1 MDIKDIQRQFSLD
14 DDTIADAT
22 MSAESHQEST
32 TIALDTTV
40 KITLTEPHHVDLSD
54 NHIEELKRLRDHL
67 KEERAINKSSASEI
81 LFLLDGDHEIRFAN
95 EGYFTEYPS
104 EIGYQET
111 MEDLT
116 EIIEKKDQETYRS
129 LQESI
134 QKQLDELKHQ
144 DYKQVIIQERDL
156 YNKIKSE
163 ISFKEDMFKSIDS
176 DQVSVLYQSLQ
187 LDEIDALKKALLT
200 QPSQESMD
208 IETALS
214 TDIYTDLLA
223 KYDDIIALGIVL
235 TEKSYQE
242 DLVEQYVSIMK
253 AYLSFIYRMQ
263 EIVYQRHRLHV
274 WLSHLDH
281 QSEYITDQ

>member
-1 MDIKDIQRQFSLD
+1 MPG
-14 DDTIADAT
+14 
-22 MSAESHQEST
+22 MSTESHQEST
-32 TIALDTTV
+32 IVTPDTTPT
-40 KITLTEPHHVDLSD
+40 ITLTEPHQVDLSD
-54 NHIEELKRLRDHL
+54 NHVEELKRLRDHL
-67 KEERAINKSSASEI
+67 KEERAIDKSSASEI

-116 EIIEKKDQETYRS
+116 EIIEKKDQETYSS

-134 QKQLDELKHQ
+134 QKQLSELKHQ

-176 DQVSVLYQSLQ
+176 DQVSVLYQSLN
-187 LDEIDALKKALLT
+187 LDDIDALKKALLT
-200 QPSQESMD
+200 RPSQESMD

-223 KYDDIIALGIVL
+223 KYDDIVALGIVL

-242 DLVEQYVSIMK
+242 DQVEQDVSIMK

-263 EIVYQRHRLHV
+263 EIIYQRHRLHV

>member
-14 DDTIADAT
+14 DDTTA
-22 MSAESHQEST
+22 SAESHQEPT
-32 TIALDTTV
+32 TIVPDTTPM
-40 KITLTEPHHVDLSD
+40 ITLTEPHQVDLSD
-54 NHIEELKRLRDHL
+54 NHVEELKRLRDHL
-67 KEERAINKSSASEI
+67 KEERAIDKSSASEI

-116 EIIEKKDQETYRS
+116 EIIEKKDQETYSS

-134 QKQLDELKHQ
+134 QKQLSELKHQ

-176 DQVSVLYQSLQ
+176 DQVSVLYQSLN
-187 LDEIDALKKALLT
+187 LDDIDALKKALLT
-200 QPSQESMD
+200 RPSQESMD

-242 DLVEQYVSIMK
+242 DQVEQDVSIMK

-263 EIVYQRHRLHV
+263 EIIYQRHRLHV

>member
-14 DDTIADAT
+14 DDTT
-22 MSAESHQEST
+22 MSVESHQEPT
-32 TIALDTTV
+32 KVIPDTTPT
-40 KITLTEPHHVDLSD
+40 ITLTEPHHVDLSD
-54 NHIEELKRLRDHL
+54 PHIEELKRLRDHL

-116 EIIEKKDQETYRS
+116 EIIEKKDQVTYRS

-134 QKQLDELKHQ
+134 QKQLDDLKHQ

-176 DQVSVLYQSLQ
+176 DQVPVLYQSLQ

-200 QPSQESMD
+200 RPSQESMD

-235 TEKSYQE
+235 VEKSYQE
-242 DLVEQYVSIMK
+242 DRVEEDVSIMK

-263 EIVYQRHRLHV
+263 EIIYQRHRLHV

>member
-14 DDTIADAT
+14 DNTTADAT
-22 MSAESHQEST
+22 ASAESHQEPI
-32 TIALDTTV
+32 TIAPDTTPM
-40 KITLTEPHHVDLSD
+40 ITLTEPHHVDLSD
-54 NHIEELKRLRDHL
+54 NHVEELKRLRDHL

-134 QKQLDELKHQ
+134 QKQLNELKHQ

-176 DQVSVLYQSLQ
+176 DQVSVLYQSLN

-200 QPSQESMD
+200 RPSQESMD

-242 DLVEQYVSIMK
+242 DRVEQDVSIMK

-263 EIVYQRHRLHV
+263 EIIYQRHRLHV